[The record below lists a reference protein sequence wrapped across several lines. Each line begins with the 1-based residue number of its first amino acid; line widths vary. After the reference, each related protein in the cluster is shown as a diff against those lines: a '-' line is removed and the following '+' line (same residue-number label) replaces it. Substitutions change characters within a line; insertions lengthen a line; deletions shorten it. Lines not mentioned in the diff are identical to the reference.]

1 MSIDGPAG
9 KDDRAAARLPAG
21 PDRWSPGDIGIL
33 LSVGLG
39 TFMSALDASVVNTV
53 LPVIRAAFGAPVEA
67 IQWVVTVYLL
77 AMGGLLLTFG
87 RLGDL
92 RGHRRVFLLGFA
104 VFVPASVA
112 CGVAPGEGTLIG
124 ARVVQGIGAAVIV
137 SNSPANL
144 VRSVHPSRIGRALG
158 AQAAMTYLGLTLGPS
173 LGGWLT
179 EHLGWRSVFFINVP
193 VGAAAYLLG
202 RRHLPDDRRAR
213 ADGERFDLA
222 GTGLFTGAFFA
233 LLIGL
238 NRGHDW
244 GWTSAG
250 TAAAFAA
257 CAVLAVRFHRREGR
271 TPSPMLDL
279 ALFRNRLFTMAA
291 ASALVNYVCVGFVMF
306 LVPFY
311 LIAGRGLSP
320 ARAGL
325 LLTVQ
330 SLAMV
335 VTSPAS
341 GALADRVGSRVP
353 ATIGMAVSAA
363 GLFVLSGMGRA
374 TPLSLSLAGLL
385 LNGVGS
391 AIFVTPNNSTLLGA
405 APKGRHGIA
414 SGILATSRLVG
425 ITAGVGISGAVLA
438 GYVGGA
444 AQTIPPDGVVAAVR
458 FAFLGAGFLAVG
470 GTFLAAARGP
480 EAGPPARK
488 VQGRS

>member
-1 MSIDGPAG
+1 MSDNASH
-9 KDDRAAARLPAG
+9 
-21 PDRWSPGDIGIL
+21 WSRGDLGIL

-53 LPVIRAAFGAPVEA
+53 LPVIRIAFGAPVA
-67 IQWVVTVYLL
+67 SIQWVVTVYLL

-104 VFVPASVA
+104 VFVPASVF
-112 CGVAPGEGTLIG
+112 CGFAPGEGALIC
-124 ARVVQGIGAAVIV
+124 ARILQGIGAAVIV

-179 EHLGWRSVFFINVP
+179 EQFGWRSVFFINVP
-193 VGAAAYLLG
+193 VGAAASLLG
-202 RRHLPDDRRAR
+202 LRYLPDDRRAK
-213 ADGERFDLA
+213 ADGERFDFP
-222 GTGLFTGAFFA
+222 GTVLFTGAFLA
-233 LLIGL
+233 LLLWL

-244 GWTSAG
+244 GWASPGTSGLLAG
-250 TAAAFAA
+250 
-257 CAVLAVRFHRREGR
+257 CVVLGILFHRRER
-271 TPSPMLDL
+271 TTPSPMLDL
-279 ALFRNRLFTMAA
+279 GLFRNRLFTMAA
-291 ASALVNYVCVGFVMF
+291 GSSLVNYVCVGFVMF

-311 LIAGRGLSP
+311 LIEARGLSP
-320 ARAGL
+320 AHAGL

-335 VTSPAS
+335 VTAPVS
-341 GALADRVGSRVP
+341 GTLADRIGSRLP
-353 ATIGMAVSAA
+353 ATIGMAISAA
-363 GLFVLSGMGRA
+363 GLFVLSGLRGSS
-374 TPLSLSLAGLL
+374 PSSLAVTGLL
-385 LNGVGS
+385 LTGVGS

-438 GYVGGA
+438 GFAGGQA
-444 AQTIPPDGVVAAVR
+444 AQAIAPDRVVAAIH
-458 FAFLGAGFLAVG
+458 FGFLSAGLLAVG
-470 GTFLAAARGP
+470 GTALAAARGN
-480 EAGPPARK
+480 GT
-488 VQGRS
+488 VSGR